1 MDKTILEIT
10 SLRDDEGQ
18 YYWKKKSYLERIEG
32 LEQLRKIIFG
42 YDPSTTRLQRTLTI
56 TKLKKN

>member
-1 MDKTILEIT
+1 MDKTVLEIT
-10 SLRDDEGQ
+10 SLHDDKGQ
-18 YYWKKKSYLERIEG
+18 NYWKKKSYLERIEA
-32 LEQLRKIIFG
+32 LEQLRNIIFG

>member
-18 YYWKKKSYLERIEG
+18 NYWGKKSYLERIEG

>member
-18 YYWKKKSYLERIEG
+18 NYWKKKSYLERIEA

-42 YDPSTTRLQRTLTI
+42 YDPSTTRLQRILTI